1 MCLSHDDRMDR
12 IRDNEVHVCDL
23 CDLQPGA
30 QYRTPEGDT
39 MLVTECLFDGP
50 TDSVQVVNI
59 RTGRIALVAGRT
71 KLGRDRAGRLY
82 ASRYLNPPV
91 EADEEDKT
99 PTLVDEE
106 VDLGAPVQAPP
117 DVTAQDKDE
126 PNTTTMGD
134 I

>member
-1 MCLSHDDRMDR
+1 MDR

-39 MLVTECLFDGP
+39 LLVTECLFDGP

-82 ASRYLNPPV
+82 ASRYLNPV
-91 EADEEDKT
+91 EADVEDNT
-99 PTLVDEE
+99 LTLVDEE
-106 VDLGAPVQAPP
+106 VDLGVPVQAPR
-117 DVTAQDKDE
+117 DAAAQDGDE